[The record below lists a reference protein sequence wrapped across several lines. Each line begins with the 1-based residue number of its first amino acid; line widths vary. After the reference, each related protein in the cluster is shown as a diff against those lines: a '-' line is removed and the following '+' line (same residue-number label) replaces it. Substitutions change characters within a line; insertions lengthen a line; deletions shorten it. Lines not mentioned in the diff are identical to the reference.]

1 VSYVIAVA
9 APPGGGKTALV
20 RALAA
25 RLGDATAIHFDAYE
39 MATERPVAEIV
50 QDLRAGV
57 AFDDFAN
64 PQLAIDLAALKNGEA
79 ITPPDEGRIEPAKY
93 ILFEMPMGR
102 AHGPTAGLIDL
113 LLWIDIPFDI
123 ALARKLRG
131 WSQLIDATLYLK
143 RQDGVYEYGSKV
155 STRFYD
161 CGAEQGFV
169 GALIPQF
176 AVEALDKGIRALFSK
191 RGGGCVP
198 TPPTSDASRQMQ
210 IPVYE
215 IVVIVPPI

>member
-123 ALARKLRG
+123 ALARKLREYASIASANDEPARTSEFIIWLEG
-131 WSQLIDATLYLK
+131 YLGNYLAGVRDTLEFQRDRIGGDADLTIDGTVEIEIA
-143 RQDGVYEYGSKV
+143 
-155 STRFYD
+155 
-161 CGAEQGFV
+161 AE
-169 GALIPQF
+169 
-176 AVEALDKGIRALFSK
+176 EAAK
-191 RGGGCVP
+191 
-198 TPPTSDASRQMQ
+198 
-210 IPVYE
+210 E
-215 IVVIVPPI
+215 IQERLP